1 LTTIVAIGLIGVVL
15 ALLAYPLFVES
26 RVPLRSVRGRGI
38 IDLEEAYRAALADL
52 QDLQTD
58 WEAGSVAQSDY
69 DTLRERYRTRAA
81 EALRS
86 LAVQEEEVASFLA
99 RVEQASTGPSP
110 ARSASA
116 VRSPEVRRRASTRSA
131 GAGRRVSRRS
141 FPVPV
146 LIAGTLV
153 VLAVGGIIGLYL
165 GQVGA
170 QSAQASVAKLELDH
184 AHAVLIDP
192 SGELWVGHHDGLVR
206 SQDGRIWS
214 STGLRNDVMA
224 VVLMNPDRR
233 LLLGHDAVLA
243 WGGDGRG
250 TALSHDLPGTDVHGA
265 DLGFGG
271 VVAYVVGFGVFRSVD
286 GEHWEPFAAPV
297 PQGVSGLAVLPAP
310 GGDVLFLAVGGT
322 VARSVD
328 GGRTWSAAAG
338 AAGLALG
345 GSTRAIATDRETG
358 SLYAASSD
366 GVFRSRNMGADWTK
380 LPYRGS
386 AGAVGAR
393 GQQVVVVD
401 DEGRVFS
408 SGDGGATWPG
418 GR

>member
-1 LTTIVAIGLIGVVL
+1 M
-15 ALLAYPLFVES
+15 
-26 RVPLRSVRGRGI
+26 
-38 IDLEEAYRAALADL
+38 DLEEAYRAALADL

-86 LAVQEEEVASFLA
+86 LALHEGEVAFLVA
-99 RVEQASTGPSP
+99 SAEQASTGPSS
-110 ARSASA
+110 ARSTSAGHPLEIRNRASA
-116 VRSPEVRRRASTRSA
+116 RAGTAKRGNRASM
-131 GAGRRVSRRS
+131 
-141 FPVPV
+141 PMPV
-146 LIAGTLV
+146 LVAGTLV
-153 VLAVGGIIGLYL
+153 VLAVGGVIGLYL
-165 GQVGA
+165 AQVGA
-170 QSAQASVAKLELDH
+170 QSAQASVARLQIAH

-206 SQDGRIWS
+206 SQDGRVWS
-214 STGLRNDVMA
+214 GTGVGNDVMA
-224 VVLMNPDRR
+224 VVPMTPDRR

-243 WGGDGRG
+243 WGPEGRA
-250 TALSHDLPGTDVHGA
+250 TPLSHDLPGTDVHGA

-271 VVAYVVGFGVFRSVD
+271 AVAYVVGFGVFRSTD
-286 GEHWEPFAAPV
+286 GEHWELFAAPV

-338 AAGLALG
+338 AASLALG
-345 GSTRAIATDRETG
+345 GNTRAIASDRENG

-366 GVFRSRNMGADWTK
+366 GVFRSRNMGADWTR

-386 AGAVGAR
+386 AAAVGAR
-393 GQQVVVVD
+393 GQRLVVVD
-401 DEGRVFS
+401 DEGRVFVS
-408 SGDGGATWPG
+408 SDGGATWPG
-418 GR
+418 AR